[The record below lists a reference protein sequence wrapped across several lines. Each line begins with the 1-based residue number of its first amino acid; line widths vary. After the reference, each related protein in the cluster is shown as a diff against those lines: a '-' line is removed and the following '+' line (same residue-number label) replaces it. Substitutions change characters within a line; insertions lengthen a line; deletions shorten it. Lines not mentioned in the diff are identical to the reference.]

1 MNNNYNDNDLIIKE
15 LTDKII
21 LQNKHITT
29 IKHDFI
35 RMNENINYQ
44 FEKYKN
50 TINEKIK
57 LNNKIIDNFTKDINY
72 FISICD
78 NNNNNNNNNN
88 IDKKLLIIKKE
99 FDDTNINTNINFD
112 KKLLIIKKEFDDY
125 TYNID
130 YQLIKLKHDLN
141 DKIDEFKLNMDNI
154 IKKNNRN
161 NLINIYCGLLFQF
174 FIIIILNLYSYL

>member
-78 NNNNNNNNNN
+78 NNNNN
-88 IDKKLLIIKKE
+88 
-99 FDDTNINTNINFD
+99 TNINFD

-161 NLINIYCGLLFQF
+161 NLINICNGLLFQF

>member
-78 NNNNNNNNNN
+78 NNNNNNN
-88 IDKKLLIIKKE
+88 IDKKILIIKKE

-161 NLINIYCGLLFQF
+161 NLINICNGLLFQF
-174 FIIIILNLYSYL
+174 LIIIILNLYSYL